1 VKIVTFKNLR
11 IQNFLSI
18 GNAVVEINYQNG
30 LNLITGINRDFPD
43 RKNAIGKSTIA
54 SAHFFAL
61 YGEAL
66 KKLKRD
72 FIVNNVTKGKGMVE
86 LEFDVETEKSK
97 DTYIVKRQV
106 KPSKVELWKNGEDIT
121 LDSIVNNKDFI
132 ADLVGT
138 NADACKKCDIL
149 TMNDKNNPP
158 FMAMKPEDK
167 RKFINDIFSLEVFG
181 RMMKDLKGNIAENN
195 KEMSISSTKIDEI
208 SNTLETLN
216 RQQEEY
222 LKKVQERE
230 DILEQKREDIQ
241 EKIDET
247 SEKIAKTSITDISAI
262 QLEQNK
268 WDDAWRKL
276 DGKIGNI
283 NDAISSKET
292 LRKLKVKDIEQIEK
306 VSK

>member
-1 VKIVTFKNLR
+1 L
-11 IQNFLSI
+11 
-18 GNAVVEINYQNG
+18 
-30 LNLITGINRDFPD
+30 
-43 RKNAIGKSTIA
+43 GKSSIV

-61 YGEAL
+61 YGETL

-121 LDSIVNNKDFI
+121 LDSIANNKDFI

-181 RMMKDLKGNIAENN
+181 RMMKDLKSIITDNN

-216 RQQEEY
+216 KQQEDY

-230 DILEQKREDIQ
+230 AILEQKRKDIQ
-241 EKIDET
+241 GRIDET
-247 SEKIAKTSITDISAI
+247 SEKIAKTSITDVSTI
-262 QLEQNK
+262 QTEKEK

-276 DGKIGNI
+276 DGKIGHI

-306 VSK
+306 VI